1 MDGKK
6 MRNPHVWLRMA
17 GELAALETLASQ
29 ILCDREY
36 NEVMDKKAWD
46 RLFRV
51 IHEINEIRSRADT
64 RAANC
69 IILSGPQ
76 LFYGSALDKARELA
90 VNFRESLKQ
99 EAAERAATVYGTLDD
114 GIHIEPRKF
123 TLANERTPLLKGRRD
138 TT

>member
-1 MDGKK
+1 MDIKK
-6 MRNPHVWLRMA
+6 MRDPHVWLRMA

-36 NEVMDKKAWD
+36 NEIMDKMAWD
-46 RLFRV
+46 RLFKV

-69 IILSGPQ
+69 IVLSGPQ
-76 LFYGSALDKARELA
+76 LFYGNALEKARELA

-99 EAAERAATVYGTLDD
+99 EATERAAAVYG
-114 GIHIEPRKF
+114 IVEEEKP
-123 TLANERTPLLKGRRD
+123 
-138 TT
+138 